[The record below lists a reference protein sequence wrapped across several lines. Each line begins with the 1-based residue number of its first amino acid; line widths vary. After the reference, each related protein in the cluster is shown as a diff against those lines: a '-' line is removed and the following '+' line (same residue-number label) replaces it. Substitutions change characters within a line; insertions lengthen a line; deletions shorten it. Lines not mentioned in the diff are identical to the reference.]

1 MAPPSGKGYGTNNE
15 LHRGNSSPLGATVF
29 PGGVNFSLFSR
40 DATSV
45 ELLLFDR
52 VDDARPSRTVTL
64 DPRLNRTYH
73 YWHAFVPGV
82 GPGQLYGYRVAGP
95 SEPWRGFRFDPEKLL
110 FDPYGRALAVP
121 AGYSR
126 KAAAEPGDNAAS
138 WP

>member
-1 MAPPSGKGYGTNNE
+1 M
-15 LHRGNSSPLGATVF
+15 
-29 PGGVNFSLFSR
+29 NFSLFSR

-52 VDDARPSRTVTL
+52 VDDASPSRTVTL

-73 YWHAFVPGV
+73 YWHVFVPGV

-95 SEPWRGFRFDPEKLL
+95 NLRGFRFDPEKLL

-126 KAAAEPGDNAAS
+126 VAATEPGDNAAICHEERGGRS
-138 WP
+138 ARVRLGGGYPSEAPLLADHHL